1 MFRTSNNNPRPPVTP
16 YFPTF
21 LLPSIKIP
29 FIRRRQSSATTANSS
44 TSETSPDVPSL
55 SSSPTTTAS
64 VDDFPISPTDTTNTA
79 TTAETYEYDDDDEI
93 QQDKISFEK
102 LPQKQRPMSF
112 SRDRLART
120 LPDVLRC
127 NTCGTDVAFGLQI
140 VSKGFTGRHG
150 RALLV
155 AAPSATPTP
164 SCPGSPLTNNNSMRG
179 SSSVSPGHHTLAQ
192 ESANLVNITV
202 GRPEPRNLVTG
213 AHVVAD
219 INCATC
225 GVKIGWKYVDARE
238 QAQKYK
244 VGKFILE
251 TERVVLLR
259 TWEDVPAGQDDELSR
274 HFYSSS
280 APVGS
285 PGSSSRRRS
294 STFFGPRKSSHS
306 SEGPGYV
313 EEEDEDEE
321 DEGESSSGE
330 TEEEIAFDSD
340 DEDECEDIFAGV
352 WDAATVARRR
362 NSRVSAGNHQSAK
375 KKSRATKVGR

>member
-1 MFRTSNNNPRPPVTP
+1 MFRANANRRPPANP

-29 FIRRRQSSATTANSS
+29 FLRRRQSSATAP
-44 TSETSPDVPSL
+44 TSEPLHDVPSL
-55 SSSPTTTAS
+55 SNSPTTTAS
-64 VDDFPISPTDTTNTA
+64 AD
-79 TTAETYEYDDDDEI
+79 ETYEYEVDGGEI
-93 QQDKISFEK
+93 PIRSPASLGKQ
-102 LPQKQRPMSF
+102 PVKQRPVSF
-112 SRDRLART
+112 ARERLART

-127 NTCGTDVAFGLQI
+127 NTCGTDVAYGLQI

-155 AAPSATPTP
+155 AAPPPTSTP
-164 SCPGSPLTNNNSMRG
+164 SCPGSNT
-179 SSSVSPGHHTLAQ
+179 SVHPGHHALAQ
-192 ESANLVNITV
+192 ESANLVNIVV

-251 TERVVLLR
+251 TERIVLLR
-259 TWEDVPAGQDDELSR
+259 TWEDVPVDHMNDLSR

-285 PGSSSRRRS
+285 SGKDRRRS
-294 STFFGPRKSSHS
+294 PTFFGGRKPNCS
-306 SEGPGYV
+306 SEGPDYV
-313 EEEDEDEE
+313 EDEDEDE
-321 DEGESSSGE
+321 DDVEVSDDE
-330 TEEEIAFDSD
+330 TEEEVSFDSD

-362 NSRVSAGNHQSAK
+362 NSRVSAGSHSSAK
-375 KKSRATKVGR
+375 KSGARKDGR

>member
-1 MFRTSNNNPRPPVTP
+1 MFRPNTNPRPLASP

-29 FIRRRQSSATTANSS
+29 FVRRRQSSATTA
-44 TSETSPDVPSL
+44 TRAAFEVPPDVPSL
-55 SSSPTTTAS
+55 SSSPTTTTS
-64 VDDFPISPTDTTNTA
+64 TDDFPVSPTDSA
-79 TTAETYEYDDDDEI
+79 AIEVYDDYIHDD
-93 QQDKISFEK
+93 KMSF
-102 LPQKQRPMSF
+102 LPSPSQKQPLRQRRASF
-112 SRDRLART
+112 PRHRLARA
-120 LPDVLRC
+120 LPDILRC
-127 NTCGTDVAFGLQI
+127 NTCGTDVAYGLQI
-140 VSKGFTGRHG
+140 VSKGFTGRYG

-155 AAPSATPTP
+155 AAPSTMPTP
-164 SCPGSPLTNNNSMRG
+164 SCPASPLPN
-179 SSSVSPGHHTLAQ
+179 SSVGSNSSISPGHHALAQ

-219 INCATC
+219 INCTTC

-259 TWEDVPAGQDDELSR
+259 TWEDVPADKSDDLSR
-274 HFYSSS
+274 HFYSMS

-285 PGSSSRRRS
+285 PGKDRRRS
-294 STFFGPRKSSHS
+294 STFLGGRKPSYS
-306 SEGPGYV
+306 SEGPGCV
-313 EEEDEDEE
+313 EEDEE
-321 DEGESSSGE
+321 DECEDNGESSSGE
-330 TEEEIAFDSD
+330 TDEEIAFDSE

-362 NSRVSAGNHQSAK
+362 NSRASAGSHHNA
-375 KKSRATKVGR
+375 KKSRAVKGGR

>member
-1 MFRTSNNNPRPPVTP
+1 MFRPNTNPRPPASP

-29 FIRRRQSSATTANSS
+29 FVRRRQSSATTA
-44 TSETSPDVPSL
+44 TSEVSPDVPSL

-64 VDDFPISPTDTTNTA
+64 ADDFPISPTDSA
-79 TTAETYEYDDDDEI
+79 AIEVYDDYIHDG
-93 QQDKISFEK
+93 KISF
-102 LPQKQRPMSF
+102 LPSTSQKQPLKQRRAS
-112 SRDRLART
+112 STSHRLART

-127 NTCGTDVAFGLQI
+127 NTCGTDVAYGLQI

-155 AAPSATPTP
+155 AAPSTASTP
-164 SCPGSPLTNNNSMRG
+164 SCPASPLANNGVG
-179 SSSVSPGHHTLAQ
+179 SNTPISPGHHALAHQ
-192 ESANLVNITV
+192 SANLVNITI

-259 TWEDVPAGQDDELSR
+259 TWEDVPADKSDDLSR

-285 PGSSSRRRS
+285 PGKDRRRS
-294 STFFGPRKSSHS
+294 STFFGGRKPSYS
-306 SEGPGYV
+306 SEGTGYV
-313 EEEDEDEE
+313 EEEDEREE
-321 DEGESSSGE
+321 DEESSSGD
-330 TEEEIAFDSD
+330 TEEEIAFDSE

-362 NSRVSAGNHQSAK
+362 NSRVSAGSHHSAR
-375 KKSRATKVGR
+375 KSRATKGGR